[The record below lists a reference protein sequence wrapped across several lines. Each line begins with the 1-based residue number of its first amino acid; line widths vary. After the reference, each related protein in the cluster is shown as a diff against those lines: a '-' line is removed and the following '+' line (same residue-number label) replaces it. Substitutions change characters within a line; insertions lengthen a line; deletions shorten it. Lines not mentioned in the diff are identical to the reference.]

1 MKDRIIRYRG
11 SVEVILRVGISH
23 ESFVNRAD
31 SIDDPP
37 ATVSMVVN
45 SGDSTVKM
53 VFGSQNL

>member
-11 SVEVILRVGISH
+11 SVEVILRVGISR
-23 ESFVNRAD
+23 ESFVNTVD

-37 ATVSMVVN
+37 ATVNMVVDTGN
-45 SGDSTVKM
+45 STVKT

>member
-11 SVEVILRVGISH
+11 SVEVTLKVGISH
-23 ESFVNRAD
+23 KSFVNRAD

-37 ATVSMVVN
+37 ATVSMAVD
-45 SGDSTVKM
+45 SGDSTVKT